1 METVQFAPKI
11 ATDLQIDW
19 RRQSPG
25 AGADMFTDLL
35 ADQMK
40 RRADEAQQELDAQRR
55 DSSRAWNQASD
66 PVSGRPARVTVST
79 PKTIRGEAKQV
90 DDTADRRLPD
100 KSDSASD
107 DIGAKVAKDPS
118 AQDESAGDKTTDG
131 KTKAEA
137 EAMGDQPTPTTADA
151 KQQTAD
157 PAAVVAVQA
166 TGQNPA
172 TVTPPAAAG
181 LAVPSPVSPDGQQA
195 APTQGQ
201 PADAKNATTGENA
214 AAADGTPTH
223 PAIAPATDL
232 SAALAALNTGEAT
245 PAPGMEAPVAVPQA
259 AIPAIAQSA
268 EKQPLLQML
277 QAPTPA
283 ADPAPPIQQ
292 QPGRPA
298 IETKLRPGTPTRATA
313 DASDP
318 APGPAGAQPSA
329 QAHVTTPV
337 QPVAA
342 NDSASDGD
350 GFDQPLAADGS
361 TPGWALHL
369 AQGAAGKRA
378 DFVAQ
383 LRQHL
388 QNLPMQEQ
396 VAVHIQRALREG
408 AGKLSIQLSPAE
420 LGRIHVKLDI
430 DEDKRV
436 TAAVTVERP
445 STLELLQR
453 DVKGLERALHDAGLS
468 MDAGD
473 LSFSLGQSGDQEF
486 AQDLGQS
493 GAGGSGVQVSDVGSE
508 HDQPDTQVAEVMD
521 TAAGVVNLQV

>member
-1 METVQFAPKI
+1 
-11 ATDLQIDW
+11 
-19 RRQSPG
+19 
-25 AGADMFTDLL
+25 
-35 ADQMK
+35 
-40 RRADEAQQELDAQRR
+40 
-55 DSSRAWNQASD
+55 
-66 PVSGRPARVTVST
+66 
-79 PKTIRGEAKQV
+79 
-90 DDTADRRLPD
+90 
-100 KSDSASD
+100 
-107 DIGAKVAKDPS
+107 
-118 AQDESAGDKTTDG
+118 
-131 KTKAEA
+131 
-137 EAMGDQPTPTTADA
+137 
-151 KQQTAD
+151 
-157 PAAVVAVQA
+157 
-166 TGQNPA
+166 
-172 TVTPPAAAG
+172 
-181 LAVPSPVSPDGQQA
+181 
-195 APTQGQ
+195 
-201 PADAKNATTGENA
+201 
-214 AAADGTPTH
+214 
-223 PAIAPATDL
+223 
-232 SAALAALNTGEAT
+232 
-245 PAPGMEAPVAVPQA
+245 
-259 AIPAIAQSA
+259 
-268 EKQPLLQML
+268 ML

-313 DASDP
+313 DTSDP
-318 APGPAGAQPSA
+318 APNPAGAQPSA

-337 QPVAA
+337 QPVAPS
-342 NDSASDGD
+342 DSASDGD

-361 TPGWALHL
+361 TPGWTLHL

-408 AGKLSIQLSPAE
+408 AGKVSIQLSPAE

-436 TAAVTVERP
+436 TAALTVERP

-493 GAGGSGVQVSDVGSE
+493 GAGGSGVQVSEVGSE
-508 HDQPDTQVAEVMD
+508 QDRHDTQVAAVMD